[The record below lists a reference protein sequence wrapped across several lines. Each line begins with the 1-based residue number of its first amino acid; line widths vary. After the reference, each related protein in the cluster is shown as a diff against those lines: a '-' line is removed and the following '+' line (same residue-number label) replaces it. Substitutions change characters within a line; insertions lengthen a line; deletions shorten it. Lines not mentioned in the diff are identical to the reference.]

1 MDFNQRPILVFWET
15 TRACL
20 LACRHCRAEA
30 IDKPLP
36 GELTPEQG
44 LAFIDS
50 LKGFGARPPVLILT
64 GGDVLMRAD
73 IFDLVKYARS
83 QNVPVGLSP
92 SVTPLVTQEALQK
105 MRDLSVKSVSISL
118 DGADAATHEGIRG
131 VDGHFAK
138 TMDVLDMM
146 VREGFT
152 VQVNTTVMRDN
163 VEQLADIA
171 ALLKEVGVPIW
182 EVFFLIKV
190 GRGMD
195 VHELTPWEN
204 EDVSQFLFDASRYN
218 LLVRTVE
225 GPFFRRVAAWRKE
238 LAADVDPAEHFG
250 LSPLYTRLVDRLRE
264 KLGEPDPVAHAQTAG
279 TRDGKGIIFVGYDG
293 DVYPAGFMPMKLGNV
308 KERSIVDIYRNDPT
322 LVAIRNAEFTGRCG
336 ACEFR
341 DLCGGSRARAFASHK
356 DAFAEDPACV
366 YEPAGALLG

>member
-20 LACRHCRAEA
+20 LACQHCRAEA

-36 GELTPEQG
+36 GELTPDEG
-44 LAFIDS
+44 IAFIDS

-64 GGDVLMRAD
+64 GGDVLMRQD

-138 TMDVLDMM
+138 TMEVLDMM

-195 VHELTPWEN
+195 VHELTPSEN

-264 KLGEPDPVAHAQTAG
+264 KLGEPGPVAHAQTAG

-308 KERSIVDIYRNDPT
+308 RERSIVDIYRDDPT

-341 DLCGGSRARAFASHK
+341 DLCGGSRARAFASYQ

-366 YEPAGALLG
+366 YEPAGALLS

>member
-20 LACRHCRAEA
+20 LACQHCRAEA

-36 GELTPEQG
+36 GELTPDEG
-44 LAFIDS
+44 IAFIDS
-50 LKGFGARPPVLILT
+50 LTGFGARPPVLILT
-64 GGDVLMRAD
+64 GGDVLMRKD

-83 QNVPVGLSP
+83 QSVPVGLSP

-105 MRDLSVKSVSISL
+105 MRELSVKSVSISL

-138 TMDVLDMM
+138 TMEVLDMM

-238 LAADVDPAEHFG
+238 IAADVDPATHFG
-250 LSPLYTRLVDRLRE
+250 LSPLYTRLVERLGER
-264 KLGEPDPVAHAQTAG
+264 LGEPGPVAHAQTAG

-308 KERSIVDIYRNDPT
+308 RERSIVDIYRDDPT
-322 LVAIRNAEFTGRCG
+322 LIAIRNAEFTGRCG

-341 DLCGGSRARAFASHK
+341 DLCGGSRARAFASYG
-356 DAFAEDPACV
+356 DPFAEDPACA
-366 YEPAGALLG
+366 YEPAGALLS